1 MRNEDNF
8 DKLNKEI
15 LRAHKI
21 GLTAVALALDSE
33 AKRRAPVLTG
43 NLRSSINNRTDDTGA
58 YCDSNAEYSAHL
70 EYGTKFQAAQPF
82 LRPALYDNARKLKD
96 LYVKQIAEA
105 LK

>member
-1 MRNEDNF
+1 MKNEDNF
-8 DKLNKEI
+8 DKLNEE
-15 LRAHKI
+15 LMRAHKI
-21 GLTAVALALDSE
+21 GWTAVAMALDSE

-58 YCDSNAEYSAHL
+58 YCDANAEYSVFV
-70 EYGTKFQAAQPF
+70 EYGTSRQPSQEF
-82 LRPALYDNARKLKD
+82 LRPALYDNSRKLKD